1 VTAAFKLS
9 QLLDHDVAIVS
20 AKRSSRQLS
29 VGCHLGRMQ
38 VWAPEILCVG
48 RGYLR
53 MRERKSEREK
63 QRERERD
70 RYS

>member
-1 VTAAFKLS
+1 
-9 QLLDHDVAIVS
+9 
-20 AKRSSRQLS
+20 
-29 VGCHLGRMQ
+29 MQ

-63 QRERERD
+63 QRERETDIPDDIISTPRSCCA
-70 RYS
+70 RANKAITPSLCLR